1 MTDEALVLWHGLG
14 WPLCR
19 LLFFV
24 AIGILLG
31 NFIEALNWTRQVA
44 RLARPLVRLGHLSQI
59 TGASF
64 SMAFFSGIASNT
76 MLAEAY
82 DQKTL
87 SRRELVLANLF
98 NSLPRYFL
106 HLPTVFF
113 LTAPLIGAAAFH
125 YVGITLAAAL
135 FQTMAVIFLGRLLLT
150 GPAAAFP
157 AAPDTTADE
166 VTPAQALDKAWQRF
180 RKRFHR
186 VLCYTAPV
194 YTLFYLLNRFGVFH
208 DIQQFIAMHLSFLVW
223 LKPQAMGI
231 VVLHVTAEFTA
242 GLAAAGVLLD
252 QSSLSV
258 RDVVL
263 ALMAGNVL
271 STPMRAVRHQFPYYA
286 GIFRPRLAV
295 ALIVYSQGFRVVAIA
310 MATSIYLVL
319 V

>member
-1 MTDEALVLWHGLG
+1 MTEALTLWYGLG

-31 NFIEALNWTRQVA
+31 NFIEALNWTRHVA

-82 DQKTL
+82 DQETL

-135 FQTMAVIFLGRLLLT
+135 FQTMAVVFLGRLLLG

-157 AAPDTTADE
+157 AAATEATAAE

-180 RKRFHR
+180 RKRFRR

-194 YTLFYLLNRFGVFH
+194 YILFYLLNRFGVFH
-208 DIQQFIAMHLSFLVW
+208 DIQQFIAMHLAFLSW
-223 LKPQAMGI
+223 LKPQAMGV

-295 ALIVYSQGFRVVAIA
+295 TLIVYSQGFRVAAIA

-319 V
+319 M